1 MEVNKFI
8 SKYRFLFFMTC
19 ILIFIALLIYQ
30 FAKFMIMREPRI
42 IPPKITTERGT
53 IYDRNK
59 KILAVQT
66 SFYNLY
72 ADKSLIKNLSE
83 CAKILAPFLEEDERK
98 LLNKLQSSHSNF
110 LYLKKRITESEKD
123 MIKMMLDENK
133 ITGIRFESTFNRT
146 YPENKLASTVVGFL
160 GDDGRG
166 RTGCEYSLQNI
177 LSPPPT
183 TKGYNGKGY
192 DVYLSIDGNIQYMLE
207 KITTKTMK
215 ETKAESAMFIATDA
229 KSGEILAYVNEPSA
243 SLANFINSTPE
254 ERLDRPAN
262 FVYEP
267 GSVFKIFAIASFLEL
282 GTANNNDI
290 YNCDA
295 KFDFNRKKVRPITCL
310 KKHGQV
316 SPLDIIR
323 VSCNDGIAQ
332 IADKTNKND
341 FYNKLQDFGFGSK
354 VQIQLP
360 GEARGLFSSPKYWS
374 IRSKHTIAMG
384 QEIGVSALQLV
395 KAATVFTNKG
405 SILDLSLIYKITDK
419 EGKVAYLH
427 KPKLGKKVI
436 SKKNADLLLSYMQS
450 GSIEGI
456 GRRASINGVPIA
468 VKTGT
473 AQMAK
478 KDGSGYSKDDFISSC
493 IGIFP
498 ADDPKII
505 LYMAVVKPVGE
516 IYGSL
521 VAAPAISQASN
532 DIIDYL
538 GLAREN
544 APTVEH
550 TGKVHISE
558 NEPVVLG
565 ETMPDL
571 IGVPKRLLLNILL
584 QNEYNV
590 KINGDG
596 YVVSQEPEAGTPL
609 TKGCNIELNL
619 E

>member
-8 SKYRFLFFMTC
+8 SKYRFIFFITC
-19 ILIFIALLIYQ
+19 VLIFIILLLYQ
-30 FAKFMIMREPRI
+30 FAKYMILKEPEI
-42 IPPKITTERGT
+42 TPPKIVTERGT

-72 ADKSLIKNLSE
+72 ADKSLIKDVSK
-83 CAKILAPFLEEDERK
+83 CAKVLAPFLEEDE
-98 LLNKLQSSHSNF
+98 NKVLEKIQNSKSNF
-110 LYLKKRITESEKD
+110 LYLKKRLTESEKD

-133 ITGIRFESTFNRT
+133 ISGIRFESTFNRT

-177 LSPPPT
+177 LSPPPD
-183 TKGYNGKGY
+183 TKGYTGKGY

-207 KITTKTMK
+207 KITSKTMK
-215 ETKAESAMFIATDA
+215 ETKAEAAMFIAADA
-229 KSGEILAYVNEPSA
+229 KTGEILAYVNEPSA

-254 ERLDRPAN
+254 ERFDRPAN

-282 GTANNNDI
+282 GVTHDKQL

-295 KFDFNRKKVRPITCL
+295 KFEFNRKKVKNITCL
-310 KKHGQV
+310 KKHGTV
-316 SPLDIIR
+316 SPRGIIR
-323 VSCNDGIAQ
+323 VSCNDGISQ
-332 IADKTNKND
+332 IADETNKYD
-341 FYNKLQDFGFGSK
+341 FYNKLKEFGFGEK
-354 VQIQLP
+354 PNIKLP
-360 GEARGLFSSPKYWS
+360 GQTRGIFSPPKYWS

-395 KAATVFTNKG
+395 KAATTFTNDG
-405 SILDLSLIYKITDK
+405 SILNLTLISKVTDK
-419 EGKVAYLH
+419 DGKIAYLH
-427 KPKLGKKVI
+427 KPKLGAKVI

-456 GRRASINGVPIA
+456 GHRASINGVPIA

-478 KDGSGYSKDDFISSC
+478 SDGSGYSKDDFISSC

-505 LYMAVVKPVGE
+505 LYMAVVKPVGK
-516 IYGSL
+516 IYGSV
-521 VAAPAISQASN
+521 VAAPAISEASN

-550 TGKVHISE
+550 TGTVHISE
-558 NEPVVLG
+558 NQPIVLKDK
-565 ETMPDL
+565 MPNL

-584 QNEYNV
+584 QTDYNV

-596 YVVSQEPEAGTPL
+596 YVVSQEPKVGTPL
-609 TKGCNIELNL
+609 KKGMHIELNL